1 MHRSRIAFLA
11 WASASFTLVT
21 SSFLACSSA
30 DTSPA
35 SAPTYVPEA
44 SVIEASSPEE
54 AAAPPPGYDGGV
66 GLGLADIAD
75 TPCSPRSG
83 PLTVVLPAPLDG
95 GPPLPTFRSLQRVAD
110 RRFADADDGSGFVVF
125 DADGKNGTF
134 VATPLLNGGST
145 VLGAQI
151 LHGGHIDFAA
161 PLLQAYGPNGAALG
175 EPVKLATGDPEGMA
189 VGTDDKAALAVWAT
203 QNSFLARGF
212 VGGAAAG
219 EGPYE
224 LAVGANS
231 FSPSMAVSSVKS
243 GLFAVVFSGD
253 NGGLYQTAFGR
264 GSNTARIGDPSN
276 LFTGLVPR
284 SVAGLART
292 PSGFALVTTVFD
304 GPSPYAMLV
313 LMNVGGR
320 RTSAGLKLLG
330 TREARAVVV
339 NGSEIGVL
347 AHRRDDTSA
356 NATQG
361 VEFRTFDLDGAPT
374 GPWICMDTLGSEI
387 NLGGGVLAEGA
398 NYSAIFKA
406 TDGSTSFARFDHAGN
421 AVP

>member
-1 MHRSRIAFLA
+1 MRRRRIAFLA
-11 WASASFTLVT
+11 WAGACIALAS
-21 SSFLACSSA
+21 SSFLACSS
-30 DTSPA
+30 DPTQPGV
-35 SAPTYVPEA
+35 APIYLPEA
-44 SVIEASSPEE
+44 GVIEASSPEE

-66 GLGLADIAD
+66 GLGLADVAD
-75 TPCSPRSG
+75 TPCTARSG
-83 PLTVVLPAPLDG
+83 PFTVVLPAPPDG
-95 GPPLPTFRSLQRVAD
+95 GPPVPPFRALQRVAD
-110 RRFADADDGSGFVVF
+110 RRFADAEDGTGFVVF
-125 DADGKNGTF
+125 DADGRNGTF

-161 PLLQAYGPNGAALG
+161 PLLQAYGPNGAPVG

-189 VGTDDKAALAVWAT
+189 VGADDQAALAVWAT
-203 QNSFLARGF
+203 KNSFRARGF

-219 EGPYE
+219 EGTYE
-224 LAVGANS
+224 LAVGADS

-253 NGGLYQTAFGR
+253 NGGRYQTAFGR

-276 LFTGLVPR
+276 LFTGPVPR
-284 SVAGLART
+284 AVAGLART

-330 TREARAVVV
+330 TRDARAVVV

-347 AHRRDDTSA
+347 AHRRDEAASGA
-356 NATQG
+356 SHA
-361 VEFRTFDLDGAPT
+361 VEFRTFALDGTPT
-374 GPWICMDTLGSEI
+374 GPWICMSALGTEVD
-387 NLGGGVLAEGA
+387 LGGGLLAEGA
-398 NYSAIFKA
+398 GYSAIFKA
-406 TDGSTSFARFDHAGN
+406 ADGSTSFARFDHAGN
-421 AVP
+421 TLP